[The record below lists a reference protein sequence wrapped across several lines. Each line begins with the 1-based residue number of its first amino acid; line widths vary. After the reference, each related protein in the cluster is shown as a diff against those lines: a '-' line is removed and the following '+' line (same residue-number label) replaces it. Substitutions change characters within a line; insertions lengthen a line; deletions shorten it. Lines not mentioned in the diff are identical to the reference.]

1 MTMARSQYGPAAWSS
16 GRASVRRSS
25 SIRLPL
31 TILSLQVLAMACTAP
46 PDGGVKPRDASEA
59 PAQ

>member
-1 MTMARSQYGPAAWSS
+1 MRTGRPPVGSRQRPAI
-16 GRASVRRSS
+16 RA

-46 PDGGVKPRDASEA
+46 P
-59 PAQ
+59 